1 MVLVRHLTL
10 PYEVRPFIRRCGN
23 VACNCAVAIR
33 SGDDIIL
40 IDSCGPRDAPYAA
53 GTLVVRFYLNGDL
66 TPGTSL
72 HQYDDGLKYEVYMVV
87 YSMMSSQRWSCRS
100 PLSNTKVAVWYFLM
114 FINIYVLV
122 KFSTACGIMVDI
134 CIRIGNDYLKIR
146 MCRHILTI
154 YIYYILPC

>member
-72 HQYDDGLKYEVYMVV
+72 HQLNDGLKYEVMVAYV
-87 YSMMSSQRWSCRS
+87 YIWMVKGTAAVSPSLTHWRYFHPALSHRFNLLSVILFSPFSKWTDYYYDRFSRDFFRGQRTSVT
-100 PLSNTKVAVWYFLM
+100 PLHTGQ
-114 FINIYVLV
+114 I
-122 KFSTACGIMVDI
+122 
-134 CIRIGNDYLKIR
+134 
-146 MCRHILTI
+146 
-154 YIYYILPC
+154 